1 MDDIIHKPTRSEFK
15 RMAAQLGYEQVVH
28 GRWIPVENGAWA
40 ECSECGEGYDISDN
54 GGMPAF
60 KLFCDCYKY
69 CPNCGAKMQEVE
81 RYDQTRCCCVAG
93 AVVR

>member
-40 ECSECGEGYDISDN
+40 ECSSAARATI
-54 GGMPAF
+54 
-60 KLFCDCYKY
+60 
-69 CPNCGAKMQEVE
+69 
-81 RYDQTRCCCVAG
+81 
-93 AVVR
+93 